1 MLVPG
6 RKAMIKLHRILKS
19 RDIILSTKV
28 CVDKAMSFP
37 VVMYRCESWT
47 IRKAKCRSIDALEL
61 WCWRRLLS
69 PLDSRQQGD
78 QTSQS
83 KRKSTLNITGRTDAE
98 AQASTLW
105 PPDAKSRLTGKDP
118 DAGKAWVQEEM
129 GMTKGGMV
137 ECTTGSMDMS
147 LSKLQ
152 EMLKDREA
160 WHGTVHAICQTGL
173 SNWETTIIMLKKNC
187 NNMNYIMYLS
197 YSSDKL
203 FKFILQSN
211 FRDSFD

>member
-1 MLVPG
+1 METVTGFIFLSSRITADMTAAMKLKDLLLG
-6 RKAMIKLHRILKS
+6 RKAMINLDSVLKS
-19 RDIILSTKV
+19 RNITLPTTVLIVKDM
-28 CVDKAMSFP
+28 AFP

-118 DAGKAWVQEEM
+118 DAGK
-129 GMTKGGMV
+129 
-137 ECTTGSMDMS
+137 D
-147 LSKLQ
+147 
-152 EMLKDREA
+152 
-160 WHGTVHAICQTGL
+160 
-173 SNWETTIIMLKKNC
+173 
-187 NNMNYIMYLS
+187 
-197 YSSDKL
+197 
-203 FKFILQSN
+203 
-211 FRDSFD
+211 

>member
-118 DAGKAWVQEEM
+118 DAGKA
-129 GMTKGGMV
+129 
-137 ECTTGSMDMS
+137 
-147 LSKLQ
+147 
-152 EMLKDREA
+152 
-160 WHGTVHAICQTGL
+160 
-173 SNWETTIIMLKKNC
+173 
-187 NNMNYIMYLS
+187 
-197 YSSDKL
+197 
-203 FKFILQSN
+203 
-211 FRDSFD
+211 